1 MRLPLQ
7 GLDGALVLSNSV
19 HLADSLRIA
28 SELEQ
33 QQLGLQRCSPGAGGA
48 TRAEV
53 AGGTGRGTAVVT
65 GYLMVVK
72 AFLGRTASDSNS
84 IGAARCV
91 CGEGSHGSWVGA
103 VMM

>member
-1 MRLPLQ
+1 M
-7 GLDGALVLSNSV
+7 

-33 QQLGLQRCSPGAGGA
+33 QQLGLQRGSPEAGGAMRAELAGGAGGGA
-48 TRAEV
+48 
-53 AGGTGRGTAVVT
+53 AVVT

-72 AFLGRTASDSNS
+72 AYLGRTAPDSNS

-91 CGEGSHGSWVGA
+91 CGEGSHGVWVGA
-103 VMM
+103 VIL